1 MRIPEWI
8 FITYIIS
15 VLLVS
20 LTLAFYFIKEV
31 NVVWQQRKLRNKVYK
46 ALFAGDLTLS
56 DFKNIQL
63 VIGLNDRKV
72 HAALIHL
79 KADVDCG
86 EYESRDLVKPRLDA
100 LIEGFN
106 TYKPFSE
113 LPEGLVEPLNEA
125 RAKSTEPK
133 VIENLAEKILINLKR
148 QAKSDFYIKIAT
160 YVGLIVGLIGTISG
174 LLK

>member
-1 MRIPEWI
+1 MRVPEWI
-8 FITYIIS
+8 FITYIVS
-15 VLLVS
+15 VLLFS
-20 LTLAFYFIKEV
+20 LAFLLYFLKEIV
-31 NVVWQQRKLRNKVYK
+31 VVWQQKKLRRKVYQ
-46 ALFAGDLTLS
+46 ALLAGDLTLS
-56 DFKNIQL
+56 DFKNIPL

-86 EYESRDLVKPRLDA
+86 EYESRDLVKPRLDT
-100 LIEGFN
+100 LIEKFN

-125 RAKSTEPK
+125 RIKSTEPK
-133 VIENLAEKILINLKR
+133 VIENLSEKILIHLKR
-148 QAKSDFYIKIAT
+148 QAKSDLYIKIAT
-160 YVGLIVGLIGTISG
+160 YVGLIVGLIGTFSG